1 VSAVRSRQRTIVV
14 SRAHSI
20 ANAPER
26 QGETNVSPCY
36 DEGGHHE
43 IMVSVSSLGPL
54 CCRGLVMRKREKI
67 IPIILAA
74 GPSDRL
80 LFPKPLAMFGGKTAL
95 AIAVE
100 NCVGLERPLV
110 VLGCDAGR
118 VRRAVPRSA
127 KVVMNHGWR
136 QGQVGSLRRAL
147 QRIPARAAFLIYAID
162 YPLLKR
168 KTIQRLVQAFRT
180 RDESQEIA
188 VPRHGRLYGH
198 PAIVSGKLRREFF
211 QSKTAR
217 DVIYRLPA
225 RVRAVEVHT
234 RAIFADFD
242 TEESYRLFVQKFRAK
257 K

>member
-1 VSAVRSRQRTIVV
+1 
-14 SRAHSI
+14 
-20 ANAPER
+20 
-26 QGETNVSPCY
+26 
-36 DEGGHHE
+36 
-43 IMVSVSSLGPL
+43 
-54 CCRGLVMRKREKI
+54 
-67 IPIILAA
+67 
-74 GPSDRL
+74 
-80 LFPKPLAMFGGKTAL
+80 MFGGKTAV
-95 AIAVE
+95 AIALK
-100 NCVGLERPLV
+100 NCAGLERPLI
-110 VLGCDAGR
+110 VLGCDADR
-118 VRRAVPRSA
+118 VHRAVPRA
-127 KVVMNHGWR
+127 VKVVMNRAWR
-136 QGQVGSLRRAL
+136 RGQIGSLRRAL
-147 QRIPARAAFLIYAID
+147 QRIPARAAFLIYVID

-211 QSKTAR
+211 ESKTAR

-242 TEESYRLFVQKFRAK
+242 TEESYRLCVLKFRAK